1 MDFCAKNNLIIEGTV
16 FPHTNIYKSTLVSH
30 GHRTENQKDH
40 MCISAKFKISFWDE
54 RAMSEED
61 APYDHFPLA
70 WKLKLGFKKC
80 MQNNSEMRYDIEK
93 LKDGST
99 IKYFKLLSQ
108 NQYQILQ
115 DQHTEDNAVK
125 SSW

>member
-1 MDFCAKNNLIIEGTV
+1 
-16 FPHTNIYKSTLVSH
+16 
-30 GHRTENQKDH
+30 
-40 MCISAKFKISFWDE
+40 
-54 RAMSEED
+54 
-61 APYDHFPLA
+61 
-70 WKLKLGFKKC
+70 

-125 SSW
+125 SS